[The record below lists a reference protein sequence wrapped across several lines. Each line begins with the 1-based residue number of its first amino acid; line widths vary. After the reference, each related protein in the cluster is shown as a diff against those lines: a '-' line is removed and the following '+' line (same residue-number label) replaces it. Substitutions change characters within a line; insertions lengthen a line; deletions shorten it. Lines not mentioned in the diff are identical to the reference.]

1 MSVIV
6 TVGIILSASHG
17 SGWESKAWE
26 IRNSHTGAPH
36 DLKPITLVRRD
47 PWQADRVASPPWGS
61 GEKEI
66 HKVCELVI
74 AFGACKDLT
83 CCYGD
88 TSGMNAL

>member
-26 IRNSHTGAPH
+26 IRNNHTGAPP
-36 DLKPITLVRRD
+36 DLKPIPLGRCD
-47 PWQADRVASPPWGS
+47 PRPADRVASPPWGS

-74 AFGACKDLT
+74 AFGACNDVT
-83 CCYGD
+83 GCYGD
-88 TSGMNAL
+88 TCGMNAL